1 MNTGA
6 SWIPFHHDQ
15 QTLPSL
21 FVNFAPC
28 DHHGYTVKL
37 TDLTRIWEETLSD
50 VDISGR
56 AEQDNCT
63 INPAGDAKQLDILI
77 SKIKLA
83 CYRGPGTSIKLDC
96 KPASDD
102 LSLLLN
108 VPLPAP
114 LQPLSWRMN
123 LSLADTAALTESV
136 LFPLLSFAHTQK
148 NDIKSLQTQLQQKD
162 YVIGKLLD
170 RMESANVRLDSAFLL
185 PHVTVSK
192 KVPQREL
199 FAKHVPGLAVYR
211 PDIGRDLAT
220 VNPSPEDVYAV
231 LQDMPSHEAEA
242 LSIRAEQNWWRQI
255 EDVSQGALL
264 SSVPSSTPVH
274 SNTNII
280 DSESA
285 ITESPPPLPPPDV
298 KARPTQR
305 KLGVLGGSR
314 GRAQATN
321 PNDVQK
327 TVSSTDED
335 TSVPASANR
344 SQPVPHISNMLTER
358 LRPGKPEDHEREVK
372 AGIANDDK
380 PECSTRIRET
390 SEERANTKRE
400 ELKRQL
406 EGTTKGPTKKKRKF

>member
-1 MNTGA
+1 MSTET
-6 SWIPFHHDQ
+6 SWTPFHHDQ
-15 QTLPSL
+15 QTLPCL

-37 TDLTRIWEETLSD
+37 TDLTHVWEETLSD

-56 AEQDNCT
+56 AEQDNCS

-77 SKIKLA
+77 SKIELA
-83 CYRGPGTSIKLDC
+83 FCRGPGTSIKLDC
-96 KPASDD
+96 KRASDD

-123 LSLADTAALTESV
+123 LSLADSAALTDSV

-148 NDIKSLQTQLQQKD
+148 NDVKSLKAQLQQKD

-185 PHVTVSK
+185 PHVTISRKVS
-192 KVPQREL
+192 QREL
-199 FAKHVPGLAVYR
+199 FAKHVPGLAVYQ

-220 VNPSPEDVYAV
+220 INPSLEDVCAV
-231 LQDMPSHEAEA
+231 LQDIPSHKAEA

-255 EDVSQGALL
+255 EDISQGALL
-264 SSVPSSTPVH
+264 STVPSSTPVQP
-274 SNTNII
+274 NTNTI
-280 DSESA
+280 DPNESA
-285 ITESPPPLPPPDV
+285 IPESSPPLPPPDV

-321 PNDVQK
+321 PDNAQK

-335 TSVPASANR
+335 TSVPASADGR
-344 SQPVPHISNMLTER
+344 PVPHISNMLTER
-358 LRPGKPEDHEREVK
+358 SRPEKPEDHEREVK
-372 AGIANDDK
+372 AGTANDDQ
-380 PECSTRIRET
+380 PERSTQTRET

-406 EGTTKGPTKKKRKF
+406 QGTTKGPTKKKRKF